1 LTGVS
6 LGNLPAVTTAP
17 FAAWIER
24 DVVQA
29 AGDDAVA
36 FLQGQLAQDVA
47 ALAIGRSAWSLLLE
61 PSGKVTAWVR
71 ATRVGATELVLDTDP
86 GAGQLVV
93 QRLQRF
99 KLRTKCDLEL
109 SEATAAL
116 AVRGVALPAE
126 GAGLPIAWPGVEGFD
141 QLGPSGSPPAGV
153 ALVDAAAYEAA
164 RIEAGVPV
172 SGVDI
177 TTDTIPAEAGQW
189 LVDASVSF
197 TKGCYTGQELVA
209 RIDSRGGNVPKPLRV
224 LAIDGEIGQA
234 AVGMEVSDGAKVV
247 GRVTS
252 AAWSPAREATVALG
266 PVGRTVD
273 AGASLVVGGHPA
285 RLTVAAP

>member
-1 LTGVS
+1 MGLGASS
-6 LGNLPAVTTAP
+6 LRGVTTAP

-29 AGDDAVA
+29 AGDDAVP

-47 ALAIGRSAWSLLLE
+47 ALAIGQSAWSLLLE

-86 GAGQLVV
+86 GAGPLVV

-99 KLRTKCDLEL
+99 KLRTKCELEL
-109 SEATAAL
+109 SEATATL
-116 AVRGVALPAE
+116 AVRGVAMPGE
-126 GAGLPIAWPGVEGFD
+126 GAGLPIAWPGVDGFD

-153 ALVDAAAYEAA
+153 ALVDTAVYEVA

-172 SGVDI
+172 SGVDV

-189 LVDASVSF
+189 LLDASVSF

-209 RIDSRGGNVPKPLRV
+209 RSTPGAATSRSPCACSRST
-224 LAIDGEIGQA
+224 A
-234 AVGMEVSDGAKVV
+234 
-247 GRVTS
+247 TS
-252 AAWSPAREATVALG
+252 ARPRWAWRSRTAPRSSAGSRAPLWSPAREATVALG
-266 PVGRTVD
+266 AVSRTVD
-273 AGASLVVGGHPA
+273 SGASLIVGGHPA
-285 RLTVAAP
+285 RLSVAAP